1 MYAFIT
7 IANNQFVQ
15 NKVFSSQNVLW
26 TYKSQ
31 SLHVT
36 SNKKTADILNNS

>member
-15 NKVFSSQNVLW
+15 NKVFSSQNVMW

-31 SLHVT
+31 
-36 SNKKTADILNNS
+36 KQQKTADKLNKS